1 MPSAANSRPLDA
13 SADLAKANYGLV
25 TVLAAEGDAEGADA
39 RAAEMDDELRPL
51 DPQQADE
58 WRARALEIRSQL
70 GGRS

>member
-1 MPSAANSRPLDA
+1 LQERRRAREPEQH
-13 SADLAKANYGLV
+13 YGLV

-70 GGRS
+70 GGGS

>member
-1 MPSAANSRPLDA
+1 
-13 SADLAKANYGLV
+13 
-25 TVLAAEGDAEGADA
+25 VLAAEGDAEGADA

-70 GGRS
+70 GGGS